1 MQFQNKNL
9 TASRL
14 VWKHISLGVVFY
26 WRQYNC
32 NSHHLPCIDTL
43 QYVSL
48 KWNIMYS
55 EVKTLIKI
63 AVCDDEDIMLCE
75 LTNKITTYMKNTT
88 NSYQVISF
96 SNAEEL
102 LKHNEEFDVVFL
114 DIQMQGMTGMEAAK
128 KIRESDT
135 ESYIIFVTVLKECVY
150 DAFEVAAS
158 DYLLKPVE
166 DERFNR
172 TMARILHY
180 IEDRGQA
187 SLIIQKST
195 GYKSIRF
202 VDIFYC
208 EVINRK
214 IYIHTKQGMIDYY
227 FKIEELERQLETH
240 FIRCHR
246 SYLVNLQYI
255 CGYENGMA
263 QLDNGEKIPVSR
275 SRQQSF
281 VKAVLSYMKEGRK

>member
-1 MQFQNKNL
+1 
-9 TASRL
+9 
-14 VWKHISLGVVFY
+14 
-26 WRQYNC
+26 
-32 NSHHLPCIDTL
+32 
-43 QYVSL
+43 
-48 KWNIMYS
+48 MYS

-102 LKHNEEFDVVFL
+102 LKHNEAFDVVFL

-150 DAFEVAAS
+150 DAFEVEAS

-166 DERFNR
+166 DKRFNR

-202 VDIFYC
+202 ADIFYC

-214 IYIHTKQGMIDYY
+214 IYIYTKQGMIDYY
-227 FKIEELERQLETH
+227 FKIEELERQLENH
-240 FIRCHR
+240 CIRCHR
-246 SYLVNLQYI
+246 SYLVNLQYV
-255 CGYENGMA
+255 CGYENGIA
-263 QLDNGEKIPVSR
+263 QLENGEKIPVSR

>member
-1 MQFQNKNL
+1 
-9 TASRL
+9 
-14 VWKHISLGVVFY
+14 
-26 WRQYNC
+26 
-32 NSHHLPCIDTL
+32 
-43 QYVSL
+43 
-48 KWNIMYS
+48 MYS
-55 EVKTLIKI
+55 EVKILIRI

-75 LTNKITTYMKNTT
+75 LTNKITTYMKNT
-88 NSYQVISF
+88 NNPYQVIPF

-102 LKHNEEFDVVFL
+102 LKNDTCYDIVFL
-114 DIQMQGMTGMEAAK
+114 DIQMKGMSGMEAAK
-128 KIRESDT
+128 KIRETGS
-135 ESYIIFVTVLKECVY
+135 ESYIVFVTVLKECVY
-150 DAFEVAAS
+150 DAFAVEAS

-166 DERFNR
+166 DSRLIR
-172 TMARILHY
+172 TIDRMMHY
-180 IEDRGQA
+180 IEDREK
-187 SLIIQKST
+187 SKLTIQKST

-202 VDIFYC
+202 ADIFYC

-214 IYIHTKQGMIDYY
+214 IYIYTKQGIIDYY

-246 SYLVNLQYI
+246 SYLVNLQYV

-263 QLDNGEKIPVSR
+263 QLENGEKIPVSR